1 MLDVQVGKS
10 SEKPLKWAAW
20 GIYQVNLYLAS
31 KKHEIIM
38 KRLDKPW
45 SIKFVAAKFE
55 TCRCGTK
62 GAKAPV
68 QPRRELFVSW
78 RDVWDSMMLGNWS
91 DLYMLQLWNTS
102 NHIEMRLMYLNCLE
116 SKDWNMGWSSAYSIF
131 LVCDTYNYLQMHHS
145 ILTSRMCIACISC
158 WCVVNLDL
166 QCPDGTAGNRTL
178 SLSYPA
184 SRRDWDSVTRQ
195 WQSRQC
201 YFNNVDSLCKTCP
214 CKWILTSFRPTCN
227 KCSSS
232 LDLWGVQVKLCE
244 VIARILIHHTNL
256 TCEVICDDLLV

>member
-1 MLDVQVGKS
+1 
-10 SEKPLKWAAW
+10 
-20 GIYQVNLYLAS
+20 
-31 KKHEIIM
+31 
-38 KRLDKPW
+38 
-45 SIKFVAAKFE
+45 
-55 TCRCGTK
+55 
-62 GAKAPV
+62 
-68 QPRRELFVSW
+68 
-78 RDVWDSMMLGNWS
+78 MLGNWS

-102 NHIEMRLMYLNCLE
+102 NHIEMRLMYLNGLE

-131 LVCDTYNYLQMHHS
+131 LVCDISADAPFHADFQDVHN
-145 ILTSRMCIACISC
+145 CISC
-158 WCVVNLDL
+158 WCLVNLDL
-166 QCPDGTAGNRTL
+166 QCPDATAANRTL

-214 CKWILTSFRPTCN
+214 CKWILP
-227 KCSSS
+227 SSS

-256 TCEVICDDLLV
+256 TYEVIYDDLLV